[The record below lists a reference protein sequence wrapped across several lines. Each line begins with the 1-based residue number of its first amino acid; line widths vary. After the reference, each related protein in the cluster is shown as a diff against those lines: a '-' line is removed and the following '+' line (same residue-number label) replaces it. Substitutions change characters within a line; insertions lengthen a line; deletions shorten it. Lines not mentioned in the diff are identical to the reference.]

1 MSAVYDYLVTVRDKM
16 ATISGVKT
24 SKIGL
29 ERGVGS
35 KDAPFIRIV
44 PLDVKPQGGISPS
57 QNLTYQVVFGVDTK
71 NRDYEELHDQYF
83 SLAEEIIADGKA
95 LGGTWVRTVTDQDTV
110 QNLKTAVVEFQA
122 VIDAC

>member
-16 ATISGVKT
+16 ATIQGVKT

-35 KDAPFIRIV
+35 KDTPFVRIV
-44 PLDVKPQGGISPS
+44 PIDVKPEGGITPAQS
-57 QNLTYQVVFGVDTK
+57 LTYQVVFGVDAK
-71 NRDYEELHDQYF
+71 VRDYEELHDQYF
-83 SLAEEIIADGKA
+83 SLAEKIIAAGKS
-95 LGGTWVRTVTDQDTV
+95 LGGTWLRTVTDEDTV
-110 QNLKTAVVEFQA
+110 QNLKTAVVEFRA